1 MTSDAVGPVSL
12 RIVLPSLILSSIYGE
27 LLRLLRGGVSSLLVA
42 DASLDVLLVTLL
54 EGASATGS
62 RCLFLPPG
70 ASANTLPGGIELC
83 SFCNLLLLLP
93 GLVFLTEAFFFLLLG
108 SFNASQK

>member
-12 RIVLPSLILSSIYGE
+12 RTVLASSILSSICGE

-70 ASANTLPGGIELC
+70 ASANTLTGGIELC

-108 SFNASQK
+108 SFNA